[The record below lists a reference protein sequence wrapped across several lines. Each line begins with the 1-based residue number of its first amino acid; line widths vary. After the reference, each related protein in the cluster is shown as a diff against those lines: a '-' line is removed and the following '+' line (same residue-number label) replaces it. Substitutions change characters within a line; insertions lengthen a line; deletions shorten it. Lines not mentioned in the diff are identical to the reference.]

1 MPQLKAITLNNG
13 TKDVVFAPFNVTR
26 DGVAVLKDNSGDRPV
41 AYPSITDS
49 IKEPGTT
56 GTVYRTVVHLDLPV
70 IETITVPGSS
80 GSTVE
85 TMYTLRAKV
94 EVITPVQ
101 STGANRTELHAL
113 LLSALN
119 NADIKSTIVDLEH
132 LY

>member
-13 TKDVVFAPFNVTR
+13 TKEVIFAPFNVTR

-41 AYPSITDS
+41 AYPSLTDS
-49 IKEPGTT
+49 IKEPGTS

-113 LLSALN
+113 LLSALK